1 VAILGFVLEVP
12 VPVLMY
18 RVATG
23 WVHLFGVKCKKCF
36 MHENTTNNTLCTVVY
51 IVYCI
56 CVRKVTSCL
65 SAGMAAHKF
74 NIKYYSIQYCFT
86 NLGRDPCT
94 THTCD
99 KYSSR
104 DNGITPT
111 EFRDHEVGTNELP
124 TYACTY
130 STPYLL
136 RYLYVTV

>member
-23 WVHLFGVKCKKCF
+23 WVHLFGVKCKECY

-74 NIKYYSIQYCFT
+74 KISNIIVYNTALPTLAEIRVRLIRATST
-86 NLGRDPCT
+86 AL
-94 THTCD
+94 
-99 KYSSR
+99 
-104 DNGITPT
+104 GIT
-111 EFRDHEVGTNELP
+111 E
-124 TYACTY
+124 
-130 STPYLL
+130 
-136 RYLYVTV
+136 